1 MNEKLITDVMLESYW
16 KSGFVVVP
24 GLLPQ
29 DDLTRWI
36 TRLEDIVEGRVE
48 PAENML
54 VMRDVMVAKGAVSPA
69 TKMEAIAKSFR
80 KS

>member
-36 TRLEDIVEGRVE
+36 TRLEDIALQVGRTGIIAPVALLAPVEVGGVTISR
-48 PAENML
+48 AWCALTM
-54 VMRDVMVAKGAVSPA
+54 AA
-69 TKMEAIAKSFR
+69 
-80 KS
+80 